1 MSTLREVR
9 VAEKKMEQARKALF
23 HYMEL
28 PRQKEID
35 VRLCANLAQQL
46 QSATDEYVKL
56 IEELVPFSE

>member
-1 MSTLREVR
+1 MSTLREVKE
-9 VAEKKMEQARKALF
+9 AEKKMEQARKALF

-28 PRQKEID
+28 PEQKDID
-35 VRLCANLAQQL
+35 VTRCASLAAKL